1 MAGTTTE
8 KAAARLDLSERQVRR
23 LVQEGKLKL
32 LRRPSA
38 KDRERLGCAP
48 NAHLIDGD
56 SVLALKRKRAK
67 AGR

>member
-1 MAGTTTE
+1 MASTTTE

-23 LVQEGKLKL
+23 LVQQKKLKL

-38 KDRERLGCAP
+38 KDRQRLGCAA

-56 SVLALKRKRAK
+56 SVLALKRARRK